1 MKHIL
6 TTAIAA
12 LLLAACAQNNQ
23 PAHTLYYW
31 GDFNK
36 QQYQTLNNA
45 LTPQEQIANMEKYF
59 LDAQSNQAKAAPGT
73 HAHLGM
79 LYAKVGNLAGA
90 KTQFEMEKQAFPES
104 TAYMNFLLKNVAGV
118 KS

>member
-6 TTAIAA
+6 TTAVMA
-12 LLLAACAQNNQ
+12 LLLAACAQNK
-23 PAHTLYYW
+23 PAKNSLYYW

-59 LDAQSNQAKAAPGT
+59 LDAQSNHAKAAPGT

-104 TAYMNFLLKNVAGV
+104 ATYMDFLLKNVVGE
-118 KS
+118 K